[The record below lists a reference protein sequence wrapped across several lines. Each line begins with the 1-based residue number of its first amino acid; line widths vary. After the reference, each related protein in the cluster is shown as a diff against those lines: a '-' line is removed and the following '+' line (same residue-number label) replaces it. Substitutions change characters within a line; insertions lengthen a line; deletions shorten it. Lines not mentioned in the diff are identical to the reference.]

1 MYAVLVIEYKWT
13 FGKLVSVSF
22 FYFTETLPAGIGIG
36 HSIIIVSLSVVLLIL
51 VVDKRQDRHIDE
63 IIQTQHKMPRPLIPL
78 TTTALEKQ
86 VTIFTSYLLCE
97 IKMPVT
103 IVSSQSLQDLVSLC
117 SIFCVF

>member
-1 MYAVLVIEYKWT
+1 MNAVLVIEYKWT

-63 IIQTQHKMPRPLIPL
+63 IIQTQHKMLTLMVHGLYSIPVVDLFVFFGLWLLLYIDNGIRNILI
-78 TTTALEKQ
+78 
-86 VTIFTSYLLCE
+86 
-97 IKMPVT
+97 
-103 IVSSQSLQDLVSLC
+103 
-117 SIFCVF
+117 

>member
-63 IIQTQHKMPRPLIPL
+63 IIQTQHKTPRTLIPL
-78 TTTALEKQ
+78 TTAALEKQ
-86 VTIFTSYLLCE
+86 ITIFTSYLLYE

-103 IVSSQSLQDLVSLC
+103 IVSSQSLQDLFSLC
-117 SIFCVF
+117 SLFCVF